1 MAVGGPPPDARGRRR
16 AGRRCR
22 PSLLAAAAAAALLG
36 VVGGTPPAA
45 GAPPEWGATVLRI
58 DAGATGDAGAPA
70 WTPDRWFSGG
80 RPATTAAGTPI
91 DGTTEDAVLR
101 SARVGAHFTYTI
113 PVRPGTR
120 VSVAVLAAE
129 TWAPNFGVGRR
140 LFDIHIG
147 DRAASLRLAHRHVD
161 VYARVGARSTA
172 YLYAQ
177 PLTVGPSGTVVVSFR
192 ALPNKN
198 LAIACGLLLKV
209 EGGAVP
215 AGLPLAPVPAAPPG
229 APHLAHAVSGGPY
242 TEYDYTGNGATTV
255 RLDGTGSHSHWD
267 GATKTSGKVVSYH
280 WVNRRSGRT
289 LCRAPV
295 CAMRFELGATP
306 VLLTVRD
313 SLGTVSSDGTTVT
326 VTDGYLPGVWCTF
339 QRRPDRGTAVAPS
352 VWARLSKP
360 PASWA
365 TRLTSVDV
373 DRLPVPFAAA
383 AVGARCVG
391 HFVAPTAKVY
401 TFHVTAAG
409 AAALAVKGKALL
421 TATGGGGGSAAAAP
435 ATHTAAVWLP
445 AGTHPLRLTYAKAA
459 GAPTRLRLGVDAHT
473 PHRHGSLVY
482 RDNAVVPTLHYLSVP
497 TGRPYDVL
505 KVTGAAFRR
514 DEAVYFDAVKAAT
527 VRDGAGSTTPGTIY
541 ARVPP
546 RLVGRVTVTVRS
558 TNGRSTNGLPFR
570 ILAAGEAGGT
580 LARFGAPTAVAAPAG
595 GAWAIDA
602 PTAVAVGPDGRL
614 YVGTLAA
621 GILVADVDYATHTVR
636 SSCGSGS
643 VGAHRSILG
652 VAFNPLD
659 WVAGAP
665 VRVHV
670 ATSTL
675 YWGRDKRLPAASGW
689 RNGAVEAYTAVPPR
703 AGGVCLVK
711 AATVVSG
718 LPVSDHDHA
727 VNGLAFNADGDL
739 FIQVGG
745 VTNVGLP
752 SAPFESLHESV
763 LSAATLKAETSKGPA
778 FDGAVTYSPSDDPAT
793 AVQVG
798 GKDVSV
804 FASGLRNSLSVLP
817 HSNGQ
822 VYATD
827 NGTLGGGLR
836 VPTQMLFVAS

>member
-1 MAVGGPPPDARGRRR
+1 VAEALGGQPR
-16 AGRRCR
+16 
-22 PSLLAAAAAAALLG
+22 
-36 VVGGTPPAA
+36 PAA
-45 GAPPEWGATVLRI
+45 TGAPPLTAAARRPSAGSAADLARDASGRVLLYYT
-58 DAGATGDAGAPA
+58 DAHELRDDCCEYLYPFGKAALRAPGAP
-70 WTPDRWFSGG
+70 
-80 RPATTAAGTPI
+80 TAAGVA
-91 DGTTEDAVLR
+91 DAITAASTFV
-101 SARVGAHFTYTI
+101 F
-113 PVRPGTR
+113 
-120 VSVAVLAAE
+120 VSVRVANVERVLYVLPRPVGVHPV
-129 TWAPNFGVGRR
+129 TLVLTSPPVPVAPMPDVQEEVTAR
-140 LFDIHIG
+140 LFDFTGHHRG
-147 DRAASLRLAHRHVD
+147 RLPPSVAA
-161 VYARVGARSTA
+161 
-172 YLYAQ
+172 
-177 PLTVGPSGTVVVSFR
+177 
-192 ALPNKN
+192 
-198 LAIACGLLLKV
+198 
-209 EGGAVP
+209 
-215 AGLPLAPVPAAPPG
+215 
-229 APHLAHAVSGGPY
+229 
-242 TEYDYTGNGATTV
+242 
-255 RLDGTGSHSHWD
+255 
-267 GATKTSGKVVSYH
+267 KVV
-280 WVNRRSGRT
+280 T
-289 LCRAPV
+289 RA
-295 CAMRFELGATP
+295 C
-306 VLLTVRD
+306 
-313 SLGTVSSDGTTVT
+313 
-326 VTDGYLPGVWCTF
+326 
-339 QRRPDRGTAVAPS
+339 
-352 VWARLSKP
+352 
-360 PASWA
+360 
-365 TRLTSVDV
+365 
-373 DRLPVPFAAA
+373 PF
-383 AVGARCVG
+383 GD
-391 HFVAPTAKVY
+391 
-401 TFHVTAAG
+401 
-409 AAALAVKGKALL
+409 AAALAGPAAYLKFKFSNASCGAFLPADAVGSTFPRVYGAKAGAAEALIHRRGLCGPGWVALEGAVEVGGCVTHAWVALEVDGDAAETAMAADAAAGPRLPTSTLLVLSLAVKTVVVPSGGGNEIAVIAGVY
-421 TATGGGGGSAAAAP
+421 TPAVSITGGGDDGDGDDGGGGVAAAA
-435 ATHTAAVWLP
+435 
-445 AGTHPLRLTYAKAA
+445 
-459 GAPTRLRLGVDAHT
+459 TRGFV
-473 PHRHGSLVY
+473 LV
-482 RDNAVVPTLHYLSVP
+482 
-497 TGRPYDVL
+497 RPPG
-505 KVTGAAFRR
+505 GAALPFGFTDRTAR
-514 DEAVYFDAVKAAT
+514 GLASFDAVKAAT

-570 ILAAGEAGGT
+570 ILGAGEAGGT

>member
-1 MAVGGPPPDARGRRR
+1 
-16 AGRRCR
+16 
-22 PSLLAAAAAAALLG
+22 
-36 VVGGTPPAA
+36 
-45 GAPPEWGATVLRI
+45 VLR
-58 DAGATGDAGAPA
+58 
-70 WTPDRWFSGG
+70 
-80 RPATTAAGTPI
+80 
-91 DGTTEDAVLR
+91 V
-101 SARVGAHFTYTI
+101 ARVGTHFTYTI
-113 PVRPGTR
+113 PVRPRTR

-140 LFDIHIG
+140 LFNIHVG
-147 DRAASLRLAHRHVD
+147 DTAASARLAHRNVD
-161 VYARVGARSTA
+161 VFARVGARASA
-172 YLYAQ
+172 YIYTK

-192 ALPNKN
+192 SLPNKN
-198 LAIACGLLLKV
+198 LAIAAGLILKV
-209 EGGAVP
+209 EGGRVP
-215 AGLPLAPVPAAPPG
+215 AGLPLAPVPRAPPG

-242 TEYDYTGNGATTV
+242 TEYDYTGNGATAV

-267 GATKTSGKVVSYH
+267 GATKSSGKVVSYH

-295 CAMRFELGATP
+295 CAMRFELGVTP

-339 QRRPDRGTAVAPS
+339 QRRPDQRGAVVAPS

-365 TRLTSVDV
+365 TRLTSVDLE
-373 DRLPVPFAAA
+373 RLPVPFASA
-383 AVGARCVG
+383 AVGVRCAG

-401 TFHVTAAG
+401 TFRVTAAG

-421 TATGGGGGSAAAAP
+421 TARGGGGGDAAAAAAP
-435 ATHTAAVWLP
+435 ATHTATMWLP
-445 AGTHPLRLTYAKAA
+445 AGTHPLQLTYAKAA
-459 GAPTRLRLGVDAHT
+459 GAPTRLRLGVDGHT
-473 PHRHGSLVY
+473 PHRYRSLVY

-514 DEAVYFDAVKAAT
+514 DEAVYFDGVKAAT

-558 TNGRSTNGLPFR
+558 ANGRSTNGLPFR

-580 LARFGAPTAVAAPAG
+580 LARFGAPTALAAPAG

-602 PTAVAVGPDGRL
+602 PTAVAFGPDGRL

-621 GILVADVDYATHTVR
+621 GVVVADVDPATHTVR

-643 VGAHRSILG
+643 VGAHRSVLG
-652 VAFNPLD
+652 VAFNPLE

-665 VRVHV
+665 ARVYV
-670 ATSTL
+670 TTSTL
-675 YWGRDKRLPAASGW
+675 YWGRDKRLPAAAGW

-727 VNGLAFNADGDL
+727 VNGIAFDARGDL

-745 VTNVGLP
+745 MSNVGVP

-763 LSAATLKAETSKGPA
+763 LSAATLKAETSKGAA
-778 FDGAVTYSPSDDPAT
+778 FDGAITYTPSDDAAA

-804 FASGLRNSLSVLP
+804 WASGLRNSLSVLP

-836 VPTQMLFVAS
+836 VLTQVLSVAS